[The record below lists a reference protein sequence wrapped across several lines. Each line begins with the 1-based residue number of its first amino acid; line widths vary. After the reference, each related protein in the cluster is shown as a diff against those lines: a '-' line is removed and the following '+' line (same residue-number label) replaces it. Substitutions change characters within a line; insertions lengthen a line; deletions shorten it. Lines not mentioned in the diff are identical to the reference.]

1 VPCRYATLHITDQ
14 ALKEALIKL
23 KENGTPYVG
32 LFLVKPDDVPRD
44 ATSNEGEHGN
54 SSGQQWAVPE
64 VCCGP

>member
-1 VPCRYATLHITDQ
+1 
-14 ALKEALIKL
+14 LIKL